1 MIKIGEIVESSSAAF
16 TAECYELHNIPALGS
31 LVKVTGPEIEI
42 FGIVC
47 QAGTAGIEPGRHPVA
62 RGKDETSEEAVYRSS
77 PQLLK
82 LLRSEFKVLVVGQKT
97 GGKILQYLPAK
108 PAHIHAFVY
117 PCAPDEVKEFSRS
130 FNFLNIVV
138 NNRLEIPTED
148 LTAAALREMSKE
160 QTDPRAFLISGGK
173 ALTVILSGDY
183 TRLKAILARL
193 KQ

>member
-1 MIKIGEIVESSSAAF
+1 
-16 TAECYELHNIPALGS
+16 
-31 LVKVTGPEIEI
+31 
-42 FGIVC
+42 
-47 QAGTAGIEPGRHPVA
+47 
-62 RGKDETSEEAVYRSS
+62 
-77 PQLLK
+77 LLK

-130 FNFLNIVV
+130 FDFLNIVV

-160 QTDPRAFLISGGK
+160 QTDPRAFLVSGGK

-183 TRLKAILARL
+183 NRLKAILARL